1 MCGCGARYNGLGIP
15 LVGIKPTTSGLT
27 SAGALII
34 ELERMNSHRAPHK
47 EQLLI
52 CREEQQQGKEKKQKK
67 SKGERDMGVGK
78 QRQVV
83 D

>member
-1 MCGCGARYNGLGIP
+1 
-15 LVGIKPTTSGLT
+15 
-27 SAGALII
+27 
-34 ELERMNSHRAPHK
+34 MNSHRAPHK